1 MNRGDLC
8 TFPGAL
14 SYPDGEIEETDEG
27 IFLHFAFD
35 YNRHDAIYMKVE
47 LPK

>member
-1 MNRGDLC
+1 MLRSSADKVLRK
-8 TFPGAL
+8 L
-14 SYPDGEIEETDEG
+14 DSEIEETDEG

-35 YNRHDAIYMKVE
+35 YNRHDAIDMKVE